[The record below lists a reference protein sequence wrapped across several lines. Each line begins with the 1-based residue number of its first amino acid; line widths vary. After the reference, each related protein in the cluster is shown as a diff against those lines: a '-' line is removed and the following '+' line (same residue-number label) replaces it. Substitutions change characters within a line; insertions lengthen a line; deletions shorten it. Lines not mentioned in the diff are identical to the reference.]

1 MRASN
6 VTKAVALALSMAWV
20 AGCSTSGSKSETG
33 GAEGSVDTASTQ
45 GSADTGISQ
54 GANDAAAQQA
64 AAARAA
70 AEQAAQDLQ
79 NVANLQTVFY
89 FDFDKS
95 AVQAQGLADLERHAQ
110 FLSSNP
116 AVSVRL
122 EGHADERGTRE
133 YNIALGERRAKAVA
147 RVLMVNGVSA
157 SQIETISYGEE
168 KPAVLGHNDQ
178 SWAENRRVELKYSR

>member
-20 AGCSTSGSKSETG
+20 AGCSTSGSKTDA
-33 GAEGSVDTASTQ
+33 GAEGAVDTASTQ
-45 GSADTGISQ
+45 GATDTGVSR
-54 GANDAAAQQA
+54 GADDAAAA
-64 AAARAA
+64 AAAAAERAA
-70 AEQAAQDLQ
+70 QQAAQDLQ

-95 AVQAQGLADLERHAQ
+95 SVQAQGLADLERHAQ
-110 FLSSNP
+110 FLAANP
-116 AVSVRL
+116 AVGVRL

-147 RVLMVNGVSA
+147 RVMMVNGVSA